1 MLLEFS
7 QGVHMSIY
15 NKQKE
20 ELRVYEMYTLLMA
33 GTKFFPSAYNQI
45 PRFSFVLVHDSSYRV
60 PVERQLLFLYGI
72 NMQTA
77 SMLSITWKWQVVV
90 QFSSF
95 PLA

>member
-1 MLLEFS
+1 MSLDFS
-7 QGVHMSIY
+7 LDVHMSSY
-15 NKQKE
+15 DKLKE
-20 ELRVYEMYTLLMA
+20 ELSIYEMYTLLMA
-33 GTKFFPSAYNQI
+33 GTKIFPSAYNQI
-45 PRFSFVLVHDSSYRV
+45 PRFSFVLVHDSSYCV

-95 PLA
+95 SLA